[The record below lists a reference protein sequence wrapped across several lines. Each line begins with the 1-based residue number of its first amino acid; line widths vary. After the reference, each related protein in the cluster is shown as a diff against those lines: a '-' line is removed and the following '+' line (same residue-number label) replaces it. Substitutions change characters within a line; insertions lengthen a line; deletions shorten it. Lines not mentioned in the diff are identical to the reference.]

1 MNAKT
6 LFRKTFARPHTASE
20 AGQSIVLIAL
30 ALIALIGFLGI
41 ALDVGFVFARGSQL
55 QAAID
60 SAALAGVTELG
71 GWAVGG
77 SNNPQI
83 EARARTKSAQFMNA
97 NGMPVTVTTSL
108 NEAENLYVMVTPL
121 GARQYSITATW
132 PVETFFL
139 KVLGFNEPI
148 NLTRSATA
156 AVFSLAN
163 VYASRRIE
171 DGILSTSN
179 QSVFGQNICTS
190 YGDPFSPL
198 NSPWAPG
205 PYSYQYRI
213 MIPPDYPYDI
223 VRVELMDPDS
233 INKDN
238 PAQPLTIPYTAAAA
252 PYFAPNTF
260 TTGTCT
266 GNRKDAC
273 LIPTGE
279 LALVNN
285 GTLPLDRVNPYWFWR
300 IDENRGTGAA
310 PGNGSCG
317 SPSSYNADF
326 NTRTLFE
333 LFYWKENPDGT
344 IERVDLARYTG
355 QVGGGRDAGNHDTDM
370 RWVSPGAAQS
380 YDQPV
385 NVPIDPGSPKNF
397 EINLTSDVPGILVEQ
412 GTGIRYINLNVTAQ
426 DGASENGYEL
436 WAGPA
441 NYVQTIASDA
451 NSRNIQVL
459 NSPGS
464 HSSKGVTIFASGN
477 LPMNSNFGST
487 VDIPLVYVGPDLA
500 GQDIYVSMFDSD
512 SGAQPP
518 ITFYFDSIAIADW
531 SLVFGQNGVP
541 DPDGQTRNCRPGSCN
556 NTWVSP
562 QYQITVPGDD
572 PNDPDYVPF
581 YGGRLTARY
590 RTGFGDTYVWQ
601 ITIDGLPY
609 LTR

>member
-1 MNAKT
+1 MNAKH
-6 LFRKTFARPHTASE
+6 LFQKMFHKPGTDSQ

-30 ALIALIGFLGI
+30 ALVALIGFLGI
-41 ALDVGFVFARGSQL
+41 ALDVGFIFARGSQL

-60 SAALAGVTELG
+60 AAALAGVTELG
-71 GWAVGG
+71 GWSVGG
-77 SNNPQI
+77 GDNGNI

-108 NEAENLYVMVTPL
+108 TEPEHLFVTQTPL

-139 KVLGFNEPI
+139 KVLGFNEPV

-171 DGILSTSN
+171 DGVLSTSN
-179 QSVFGQNICTS
+179 QSVFGQNICTD

-198 NSPWAPG
+198 NSTWEPG
-205 PYSYQYRI
+205 EYTYEYRI
-213 MIPPDYPYDI
+213 MVPPDYPYDV

-233 INKDN
+233 MNRDN
-238 PAQPLTIPYTAAAA
+238 PGTINIPRTQAAIDHGLDPL
-252 PYFAPNTF
+252 
-260 TTGTCT
+260 TTGTCA

-279 LALVNN
+279 LDLVND
-285 GTLPLDRVNPYWFWR
+285 GTLPLELVNPYWFWR
-300 IDENRGTGAA
+300 IDENRGAGPA
-310 PGNGSCG
+310 PGNGQCG
-317 SPSSYNADF
+317 APTNYNEAF

-333 LFYWKENPDGT
+333 LWYWKENPDGT
-344 IERVDLARYTG
+344 IIRQDLSRYTG
-355 QVGGGRDAGNHDTDM
+355 QVGGGRDAGDHDTDM

-385 NVPIDPGSPKNF
+385 FVPADPGSPGTF
-397 EINLTSDVPGILVEQ
+397 EISLSSNTPGILVEQ
-412 GTGIRYINLNVTAQ
+412 GTGIRYIQLSITAK
-426 DGASENGYEL
+426 DGASENGFEL
-436 WAGPA
+436 WAGPPH
-441 NYVQTIASDA
+441 YVNTVASDA
-451 NSRNIQVL
+451 NVRNIQVL
-459 NSPGS
+459 NTPGA
-464 HSSKGVTIFASGN
+464 HSSRGVTVFASGN
-477 LPMNSNFGST
+477 LPMNSNFNRV
-487 VDIPLVYVGPDLA
+487 VDIPLVYVDPQMA
-500 GQDIYVSMFDSD
+500 GQNIYVSMFDSD
-512 SGAQPP
+512 AGAAPP
-518 ITFYFDSIAIADW
+518 ITFFFDSLAIADW
-531 SLVFGQNGVP
+531 SLVFGQSGVP

-556 NTWVSP
+556 NTWVTP
-562 QYQITVPGDD
+562 QYQITVPGSDPSD
-572 PNDPDYVPF
+572 PNYVPF

-601 ITIDGLPY
+601 ISIDGLPY

>member
-1 MNAKT
+1 MNAKN
-6 LFRKTFARPHTASE
+6 LFRKIFAKPQTASE

-30 ALIALIGFLGI
+30 ALVALIGFMGI

-55 QAAID
+55 QAAMD
-60 SAALAGVTELG
+60 SAALAGVTELD
-71 GWAVGG
+71 GWSFNG
-77 SNNPQI
+77 SNNPTI

-97 NGMPVTVTTSL
+97 NGMPVSVTISL
-108 NEAENLYVMVTPL
+108 NEPENLFVSQTAL
-121 GARQYSITATW
+121 GAKEYAITATW

-139 KVLGFNEPI
+139 KVLGFDEPI
-148 NLTRSATA
+148 DLTRSATA

-171 DGILSTSN
+171 DGILGTSN
-179 QSVFGQNICTS
+179 QSVFGQNICTAF
-190 YGDPFSPL
+190 GDPFSPL

-205 PYSYQYRI
+205 EFTYEYRI
-213 MIPPDYPYDI
+213 MIPPDYPYNT

-233 INKDN
+233 INKTN
-238 PAQPLTIPYTAAAA
+238 PASPLTIVRTNAAQDAGMSA
-252 PYFAPNTF
+252 T

-266 GNRKDAC
+266 GSRKDAC

-279 LALVNN
+279 LDLVNN
-285 GTLPLDRVNPYWFWR
+285 NTLPLDRVNPYWFYR
-300 IDENRGTGAA
+300 IDENRGIGTP
-310 PGNGSCG
+310 PGNGTCNSVNN
-317 SPSSYNADF
+317 YDEAY

-333 LFYWKENPDGT
+333 LWYWKENPDGT
-344 IERVDLARYTG
+344 VVRQDLAFYTG
-355 QVGGGRDAGNHDTDM
+355 QVGGSRDNGGHDTDM

-385 NVPIDPGSPKNF
+385 FVPTDPGSPGNF
-397 EINLTSDVPGILVEQ
+397 EIDLTSETPGVLVEP
-412 GTGIRYINLNVTAQ
+412 GSGIRYINLSITAL
-426 DGASENGYEL
+426 DGASENGFEL
-436 WAGPA
+436 WAGPS
-441 NYVQTIASDA
+441 NYVSLIPSDA
-451 NSRNIQVL
+451 NARNITAL
-459 NSPGS
+459 NNLGS
-464 HSSKGVTIFASGN
+464 HSSKGVTVFASGN
-477 LPMNSNFGST
+477 LPMNSNFT
-487 VDIPLVYVGPDLA
+487 RLMDIPLVYVGPEMA
-500 GQDIYVSMFDSD
+500 GQTITVSMFDSD

-518 ITFYFDSIAIADW
+518 ITFFFDSLAESDW

-541 DPDGQTRNCRPGSCN
+541 DPDGEVRNCRPGNCN

-562 QYQITVPGDD
+562 AYNITVPGDD
-572 PNDPDYVPF
+572 PTDPDYVPF